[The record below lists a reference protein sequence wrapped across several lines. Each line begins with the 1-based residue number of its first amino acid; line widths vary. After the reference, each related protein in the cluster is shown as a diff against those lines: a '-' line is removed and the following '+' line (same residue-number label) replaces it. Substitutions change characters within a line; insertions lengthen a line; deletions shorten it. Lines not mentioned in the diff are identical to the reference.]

1 MNPRDPLWHS
11 PTRPRVANLIDEL
24 PDDFSDRAAEQQVQG
39 YIRRLAEH
47 GLKAGGSHLGYPAF
61 CIDTHELRLLLR
73 AVYLDGRADQEAD
86 TADDTHYRRVL
97 RGD

>member
-1 MNPRDPLWHS
+1 VNPRDPLWHL

-86 TADDTHYRRVL
+86 TADDAHYRRVL
-97 RGD
+97 SDD